1 MNTKTKG
8 QDRFSLKVLKSI
20 GFSYIITII
29 FFIIFALILTYTSI
43 PDKYLP
49 IMNSITMILSIAL
62 GSIYM
67 GIKADNK
74 GWLNGALVGILY
86 MVILTIISLIMVK
99 SFDLDLYLMLKY
111 LISIITGA
119 IGGMIGVNLK

>member
-1 MNTKTKG
+1 MNTNTKG

-20 GFSYIITII
+20 GFSYIFTII

-86 MVILTIISLIMVK
+86 MIILTIISLIMIK
-99 SFDLDLYLMLKY
+99 SFNLDLYLMLKY